1 MVSERVT
8 VRNKL
13 GLHARAAS
21 VFVNTAMQFSSAI
34 TLQNAEKTAN
44 GKSIMSMMLLEAP
57 FGTEL
62 EMQIEGEDEL
72 SSLVALV
79 DQRFGEDE

>member
-1 MVSERVT
+1 
-8 VRNKL
+8 
-13 GLHARAAS
+13 
-21 VFVNTAMQFSSAI
+21 
-34 TLQNAEKTAN
+34 
-44 GKSIMSMMLLEAP
+44 MMLLEAP

-62 EMQIEGEDEL
+62 EMQIEGEDEQLAL